1 MKDQSNLLKHGLLF
15 TYVDGEILI
24 MTLPLVVSMLTI
36 MLLTLPLLLIAQP
49 HCFLNEA

>member
-1 MKDQSNLLKHGLLF
+1 MKDQSNLLKRGLLF
-15 TYVDGEILI
+15 TYVDGEIL
-24 MTLPLVVSMLTI
+24 MALPLVVPMLTI